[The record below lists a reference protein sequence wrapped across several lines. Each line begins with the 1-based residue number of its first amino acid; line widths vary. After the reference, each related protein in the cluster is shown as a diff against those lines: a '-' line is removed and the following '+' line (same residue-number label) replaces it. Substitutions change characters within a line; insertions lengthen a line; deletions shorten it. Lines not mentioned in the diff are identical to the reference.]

1 MSRIRSV
8 AIYVPCLQ
16 PGGAERVA
24 AVLATG
30 FHVAGISTTLIVDAE
45 RPENRGFVA
54 PGVSVV
60 VLGGGHLGNTR
71 RLAGWLRRSGADVVM
86 AIDAPASVKLAAAK
100 LLARSRTPIVIS
112 YHGHAEIVR
121 GRLGGAAFRLAF
133 LLTRLSDRT
142 VCVSEGL
149 ARRLVAEW
157 RAEGAKIVSI
167 PNPIPVEHAHR
178 AADAADLAAR
188 PPAIVAVGR
197 LVAEKRYDSL
207 IRALTLL
214 PANVRLTIL
223 GDGPER
229 AALERAAAEAGVA
242 ARVSLPGF
250 AEPWP
255 AYGAARV
262 FALSSVSESFGNV
275 VVEALASGLP
285 VVATDCGGPG
295 EILEG
300 GRYGTLVPVGD
311 TAALAAG
318 LGAALADPGDP
329 ALRIARAAAYAVPQI
344 VERYLA
350 VFESVVAGH
359 A

>member
-1 MSRIRSV
+1 MAQIRSV

-16 PGGAERVA
+16 AGGAERVA

-30 FHVAGISTTLIVDAE
+30 LHRAGVATTLIVDAE

-54 PGVSVV
+54 AGVTMV
-60 VLGGGHLGNTR
+60 VLGGGHADNTR
-71 RLAGWLRRSGADVVM
+71 RLARWLRANGPDIAM

-100 LLARSRTPIVIS
+100 MLARGRTRIVLS
-112 YHGHAEIVR
+112 YHGHAGIVR
-121 GRLGGAAFRLAF
+121 GRLGNAAFRLAF
-133 LLTRLSDRT
+133 LLTRFADRT

-149 ARRLVAEW
+149 ARRLVEDW
-157 RAEGAKIVSI
+157 RASAARIESI
-167 PNPIPVEHAHR
+167 PNPIPVEHAHA
-178 AADAADLAAR
+178 AADAADLATR
-188 PPAIVAVGR
+188 PPTIVAVGR
-197 LVAEKRYDSL
+197 LVPEKGYDSL

-214 PANVRLTIL
+214 PGDVRLTIL

-229 AALERAAAEAGVA
+229 PALQRAADEAGVA
-242 ARVSLPGF
+242 GQVSLPGF

-262 FALSSVSESFGNV
+262 FALSSISESFGNV

-295 EILEG
+295 EILDR

-311 TAALAAG
+311 SAALAAG

-329 ALRIARAAAYAVPQI
+329 ALRVARAASYAVPQI
-344 VERYLA
+344 VERYLDL
-350 VFESVVAGH
+350 FERVIAG
-359 A
+359 